1 MRTRTLVLSKE
12 LKRCKPLLESEES
25 ASWKK
30 KTEQRSRSRRE
41 EKTDADTKLFDKN
54 KNKNKDQCMPI
65 AVKLLAEVWPAYV
78 TSTQPQCEIL
88 LVDVHP

>member
-1 MRTRTLVLSKE
+1 
-12 LKRCKPLLESEES
+12 
-25 ASWKK
+25 
-30 KTEQRSRSRRE
+30 
-41 EKTDADTKLFDKN
+41 
-54 KNKNKDQCMPI
+54 MPI